1 MVNERIGT
9 VLVVDDNVENL
20 DMLSSLLEE
29 EYEVCVAR
37 DGASALAVACEQHP
51 TLILLDILMP
61 DMNGYEVCRTL
72 KENMVTRDIP
82 VIFLSSLSDE
92 EDQEE
97 GLLLGAV
104 DYITKP
110 FSPCLVRARVHN
122 HVILRRA
129 QLDAA
134 DQMDAIQDSYQR
146 LRELETQRDDMAHM
160 LVHDLR
166 TPLTSMMAGLDHS
179 LFRLKAAG
187 GTVPEVEE
195 ILDIVK
201 RTGHKLNGMLTT
213 LLDVGLLE
221 SGTLSLSV
229 SQCRV
234 ADVIHSALQGI
245 QGLTKGH
252 RITVTC
258 REDEAITCDQAILE
272 RIITNLLLNSLQH
285 TPEQGEIVLTVSSE
299 QNWARITVAD
309 TGSGI
314 LPEFHEK
321 IFQKFGRV
329 AVPDSERGSSAG
341 LGLTFCKLAV
351 EAHGGSIHVNST
363 PGEGACFSIRFPRE
377 FGSCVGS
384 ASGFSSVPT
393 ESVEDLMRE
402 SVIRANITVFLISN
416 DRMLLKSL
424 TRHLETYTSWSVTA
438 FHDLARAVRTAL
450 IVRPDIILLDID
462 MQHACET
469 DIFRDLESVVAA
481 RKSTVA
487 YYTELLLPEETGK
500 AGYSLAKGGQTVIP
514 KRLPLASFLD
524 ILIEI
529 MRKRNQWL
537 QRK

>member
-9 VLVVDDNVENL
+9 VLVVDDDVENI
-20 DMLSSLLEE
+20 DILSSLLEE
-29 EYEVCVAR
+29 EYGVCVAR

-92 EDQEE
+92 DDQEE

-146 LRELETQRDDMAHM
+146 LREIETQRDDMAHM

-166 TPLTSMMAGLDHS
+166 TPLTSMLAGLDHS

-187 GTVPEVEE
+187 QTVPEVEE
-195 ILDIVK
+195 ILSIVK
-201 RTGHKLNGMLTT
+201 RTGRKLNGMLTT
-213 LLDVGLLE
+213 LLDVGRLE
-221 SGTLSLSV
+221 SGTMPLSV
-229 SQCRV
+229 RHCRV

-245 QGLTKGH
+245 QGLTKCH

-258 REDEAITCDQAILE
+258 MEDEVITCDQAILE
-272 RIITNLLLNSLQH
+272 RIITNLFLNSLQH
-285 TPEQGEIVLTVSSE
+285 TPEQGDIVLTVSSE
-299 QNWARITVAD
+299 QNWVRITVAD
-309 TGSGI
+309 TGPGI

-329 AVPDSERGSSAG
+329 TVPDSERGSSAG

-351 EAHGGSIHVNST
+351 EAHGGSIHVDST
-363 PGEGACFSIRFPRE
+363 PGEGACFSIRFPQE

-384 ASGFSSVPT
+384 APGISVPT
-393 ESVEDLMRE
+393 GSAADLMRG

-424 TRHLETYTSWSVTA
+424 KRYLETCTSWSVTA

-450 IVRPDIILLDID
+450 IVRPDIVLLDID
-462 MQHACET
+462 MQHACDT

-487 YYTELLLPEETGK
+487 YYTELLLPEETGE
-500 AGYSLAKGGQTVIP
+500 AGYSLAKGGQSVIP

-524 ILIEI
+524 ILIK
-529 MRKRNQWL
+529 MVRDRNQWL